1 MKAQVMG
8 LNGNT
13 AASGTSAA
21 AEFGKMES
29 AGKEKLKKLAGV
41 KILGMSIPMYA
52 MVAGLVI
59 AAAYTGVLPANMV
72 GALAIMMVLGSLF
85 NLLGSRIPII
95 RSYLG
100 GGAVFC
106 IFASAALATF
116 GLIPKAVI
124 DSCSNFM
131 SDIGFLDFYIAAL
144 ITGSILGMDR
154 ELLKKA
160 AVRFLPVS
168 FISMAAAILVC
179 GLVGMLSGRGFGD
192 SILYIALPM
201 MSGGMGAGVVPLSG
215 IYASAL
221 GTDSASIVSSMIP
234 ASAIGNVL
242 AIITAAMLAKF
253 GNSHPAMSG
262 NGKLMKVQE
271 SSGKKAEKPNLDL
284 VTLGTGFIMAAGFF
298 ILGSFINKVFPNVH
312 AYAFMIILVVIFK
325 VAGFI
330 PKKYE
335 EAAVQWSQF
344 VMKNFTHALLAG
356 IGIAMLDLKVLAA
369 AISPAYLLICVSI
382 ILTVTLVS
390 GFLGKCVGFYPI
402 ESSITAGLC
411 TDSMGGTGNIAVLSA
426 SNRMELIPF
435 AQMATRLGGAMI
447 LIVASFLIH
456 VL

>member
-21 AEFGKMES
+21 VEFGKMES

-179 GLVGMLSGRGFGD
+179 GLVGMLTGRGFGE

-242 AIITAAMLAKF
+242 AMSSQCLA
-253 GNSHPAMSG
+253 P
-262 NGKLMKVQE
+262 
-271 SSGKKAEKPNLDL
+271 P
-284 VTLGTGFIMAAGFF
+284 TL
-298 ILGSFINKVFPNVH
+298 SCPVF
-312 AYAFMIILVVIFK
+312 
-325 VAGFI
+325 
-330 PKKYE
+330 
-335 EAAVQWSQF
+335 
-344 VMKNFTHALLAG
+344 
-356 IGIAMLDLKVLAA
+356 
-369 AISPAYLLICVSI
+369 
-382 ILTVTLVS
+382 
-390 GFLGKCVGFYPI
+390 
-402 ESSITAGLC
+402 
-411 TDSMGGTGNIAVLSA
+411 
-426 SNRMELIPF
+426 R
-435 AQMATRLGGAMI
+435 
-447 LIVASFLIH
+447 
-456 VL
+456 